1 MHVSADYDSSLN
13 LKAFNASETMSN
25 ICEDSEVNKIDWT
38 SVSGNSMTVTD
49 QGGGIPGGLTIRND
63 AFLSNFALGSDA
75 AAADSIGNIASHEL
89 TIEKPVDGDD
99 PVELATGTVHGMAEQ

>member
-1 MHVSADYDSSLN
+1 MQVGAEYNSALQ
-13 LKAFNASETMSN
+13 LKDFNASQTSSYIGDN
-25 ICEDSEVNKIDWT
+25 SEVNKLDWT

-49 QGGGIPGGLTIRND
+49 TGSGIPGTLVIRND

-75 AAADSIGNIASHEL
+75 AATSSVGNIASHEL
-89 TIEKPVDGDD
+89 TIEKPVNGAD